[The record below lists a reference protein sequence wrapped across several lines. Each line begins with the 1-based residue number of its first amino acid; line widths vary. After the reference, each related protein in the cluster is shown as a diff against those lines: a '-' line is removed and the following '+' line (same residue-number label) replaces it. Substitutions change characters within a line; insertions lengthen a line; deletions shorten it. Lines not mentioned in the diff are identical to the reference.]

1 MSTIK
6 ITPQELR
13 DASTYLGNRLET
25 ISAEVSSLKSKID
38 EVTQNWEG
46 AAKSTFV
53 ETFENDMYP
62 IMNETLP
69 DVINGIASQLTG
81 AADAIETADAE
92 VANAFKG

>member
-13 DASTYLGNRLET
+13 DAATYLGDRLEA
-25 ISAEVSSLKSKID
+25 ISAEVTSLKSKID
-38 EVTQNWEG
+38 EVTGNWEG
-46 AAKSTFV
+46 SAQSTFV

-81 AADAIETADAE
+81 AADALETADTE
-92 VANAFKG
+92 ISNAFKG